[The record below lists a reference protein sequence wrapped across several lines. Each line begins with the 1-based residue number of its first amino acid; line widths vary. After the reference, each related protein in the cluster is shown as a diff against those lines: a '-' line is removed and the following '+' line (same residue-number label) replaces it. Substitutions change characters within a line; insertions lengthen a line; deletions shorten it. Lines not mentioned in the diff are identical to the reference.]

1 MQYQKCDEALK
12 PYVDLVRSKEE
23 TKDKVLSLAK
33 SRDNF
38 LENFCV
44 YVKEVL
50 SETDHSFDD
59 DTIKRIACIVLSTY
73 GFYF

>member
-1 MQYQKCDEALK
+1 MQYQKSDDALK
-12 PYVDLVRSKEE
+12 PYVDLVRSKDE

-33 SRDNF
+33 SHNG
-38 LENFCV
+38 LLKNFCV
-44 YVKEVL
+44 YVKDVL
-50 SETDHSFDD
+50 SETDHSLDN